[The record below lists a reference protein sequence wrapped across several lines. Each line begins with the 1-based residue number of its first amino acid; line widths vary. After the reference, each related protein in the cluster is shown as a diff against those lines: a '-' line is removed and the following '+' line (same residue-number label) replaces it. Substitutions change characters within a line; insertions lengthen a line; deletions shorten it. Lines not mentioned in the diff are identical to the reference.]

1 MGDPRNQNCQIFRA
15 SESKILKGT
24 NKNDTHHHEDNPTH
38 NTQLIRCKKKLVS
51 DTNTKTYFVTPT
63 KSTAKVDPKKT
74 STLKESLFAPSFQ
87 NKNDRST

>member
-1 MGDPRNQNCQIFRA
+1 MQ
-15 SESKILKGT
+15 
-24 NKNDTHHHEDNPTH
+24 
-38 NTQLIRCKKKLVS
+38 KKLIS